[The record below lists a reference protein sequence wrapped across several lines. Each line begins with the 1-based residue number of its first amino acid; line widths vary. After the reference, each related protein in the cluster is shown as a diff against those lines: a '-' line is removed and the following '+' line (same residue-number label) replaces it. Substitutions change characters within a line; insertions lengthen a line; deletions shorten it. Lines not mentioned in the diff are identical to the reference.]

1 MRPEIKRTR
10 ASSPVV
16 LILVLGFVGISLLH
30 LLLTIATSQSV
41 YELAD
46 LKREKREL
54 DTTSQIL
61 AEQVLSLSSNQNLYT
76 TASRL
81 GMVVN
86 TNPVFLRLNDQAI
99 LGEPRPA
106 AGTSIQSTNL
116 VANSVMIVEST
127 QINQETVPAS
137 SSEPTQ
143 ISSESQTISSMIPVS
158 PTR

>member
-1 MRPEIKRTR
+1 
-10 ASSPVV
+10 VV

-99 LGEPRPA
+99 LGQPRPA

-143 ISSESQTISSMIPVS
+143 IPSESQTISSMIPVS

>member
-1 MRPEIKRTR
+1 MKPVIRRTR
-10 ASSPVV
+10 LSSPVV
-16 LILVLGFVGISLLH
+16 MILVLGFVGISLLH

-54 DTTSQIL
+54 ETSSQIM
-61 AEQVLSLSSNQNLYT
+61 AEQVSSLSSNQNLYA

-86 TNPVFLRLNDQAI
+86 TNPVFLSLVSSSIVGQ
-99 LGEPRPA
+99 PQPA
-106 AGTSIQSTNL
+106 QGSSLQSTNL
-116 VANSVMIVEST
+116 IANSAMIIESE
-127 QINQETVPAS
+127 QSSQETAMAS

-143 ISSESQTISSMIPVS
+143 ILEPQTNAITLIPPS

>member
-1 MRPEIKRTR
+1 MRPVIRRTR

-54 DTTSQIL
+54 DATSQIL

-99 LGEPRPA
+99 LGQPRPA

-143 ISSESQTISSMIPVS
+143 IPSESQTISSVIPVS

>member
-1 MRPEIKRTR
+1 MKPVIRRTR

-16 LILVLGFVGISLLH
+16 MILVLGFVGISLLH
-30 LLLTIATSQSV
+30 LLLTIASSQSD

-46 LKREKREL
+46 LKREKRAL
-54 DTTSQIL
+54 DTSSQIL
-61 AEQVLSLSSNQNLYT
+61 AEQVLSLSSNQNLYS

-106 AGTSIQSTNL
+106 AGTRIQSTNL

-127 QINQETVPAS
+127 QLNQETVPAS

-143 ISSESQTISSMIPVS
+143 IPSESQNSSSIIPVS

>member
-1 MRPEIKRTR
+1 MPVMRRTK

-16 LILVLGFVGISLLH
+16 MILVLGFVGISLLH

-99 LGEPRPA
+99 LGQPRPA
-106 AGTSIQSTNL
+106 AGTSVQSSNL

-127 QINQETVPAS
+127 RINQETVPAS

-143 ISSESQTISSMIPVS
+143 IPSESQTISSIIPVS

>member
-1 MRPEIKRTR
+1 
-10 ASSPVV
+10 VV

-99 LGEPRPA
+99 LGQPRPA

-143 ISSESQTISSMIPVS
+143 IPSESQIISSIIPVS

>member
-1 MRPEIKRTR
+1 MKPVIRRTR

-16 LILVLGFVGISLLH
+16 MILVLGFLGISLLH

-41 YELAD
+41 YELSD
-46 LKREKREL
+46 LKKEKREL
-54 DTTSQIL
+54 ETTSQII
-61 AEQVLSLSSNQNLYT
+61 AEQVLSLSSNQNLYS

-106 AGTSIQSTNL
+106 SGSSIQSTNL

-127 QINQETVPAS
+127 QNNQETVPAS
-137 SSEPTQ
+137 LSEPTL
-143 ISSESQTISSMIPVS
+143 IPSESPVSASIIPVS

>member
-54 DTTSQIL
+54 DSSSQIL

-99 LGEPRPA
+99 LGQPRPA

>member
-1 MRPEIKRTR
+1 MPVMRRTK

-16 LILVLGFVGISLLH
+16 MILVLGFVGTSLLH

-99 LGEPRPA
+99 LGQPRPA

-143 ISSESQTISSMIPVS
+143 IPSESQTISSIIPVS

>member
-1 MRPEIKRTR
+1 MRRTR

-16 LILVLGFVGISLLH
+16 MILVLGFVGISLLH

-54 DTTSQIL
+54 ETSSQIL
-61 AEQVLSLSSNQNLYT
+61 AQEVLSLSSNQNLYS

-81 GMVVN
+81 GMVIN
-86 TNPVFLRLNDQAI
+86 SNPVYVRINDQMI
-99 LGEPRPA
+99 IGEPTPA
-106 AGTSIQSTNL
+106 SGSMIQSTNL

>member
-1 MRPEIKRTR
+1 MPVMRRTK

-99 LGEPRPA
+99 LGQPRPA
-106 AGTSIQSTNL
+106 AGTSVQSSNL

-143 ISSESQTISSMIPVS
+143 IPSESSNIPSIIPVS

>member
-1 MRPEIKRTR
+1 MKPVIRRTR

-16 LILVLGFVGISLLH
+16 MILVLGFVGISLLH

-54 DTTSQIL
+54 DTSSQIL
-61 AEQVLSLSSNQNLYT
+61 AEQVLSLSSNQNLYS

-106 AGTSIQSTNL
+106 AGTTIQSTNL

-127 QINQETVPAS
+127 QLNQETVPAS

-143 ISSESQTISSMIPVS
+143 IPSESQTSSSIIPLS

>member
-1 MRPEIKRTR
+1 MIRTK

-16 LILVLGFVGISLLH
+16 MILVLGFVGISLLH
-30 LLLTIATSQSV
+30 LMLTIATSQSV

-46 LKREKREL
+46 LKREKHEL
-54 DTTSQIL
+54 DTSSQIL

-99 LGEPRPA
+99 LGQPRPA
-106 AGTSIQSTNL
+106 AGTSVQSTNL

-127 QINQETVPAS
+127 QKNQETVPAS

-143 ISSESQTISSMIPVS
+143 IPSESQTSSSIIPVS

>member
-1 MRPEIKRTR
+1 MKPVIRRTR

-16 LILVLGFVGISLLH
+16 MILVLGFVGISLLH

-54 DTTSQIL
+54 DTSSQIL
-61 AEQVLSLSSNQNLYT
+61 AEQVLSLSSNQNLYS

-106 AGTSIQSTNL
+106 AGTTIQSTNL

-127 QINQETVPAS
+127 QQNQETVPAS

-143 ISSESQTISSMIPVS
+143 IPSESQISSSIIPLS

>member
-1 MRPEIKRTR
+1 MKPVIRRTR

-16 LILVLGFVGISLLH
+16 MILVLGFVGISLLH

-54 DTTSQIL
+54 DTSSQIL
-61 AEQVLSLSSNQNLYT
+61 AEQVLSLSSNQNLYS

-106 AGTSIQSTNL
+106 AGTTIQSTNL

-143 ISSESQTISSMIPVS
+143 IPSESKISSSIIPLS

>member
-1 MRPEIKRTR
+1 
-10 ASSPVV
+10 VV

-54 DTTSQIL
+54 DSSSQIL

-99 LGEPRPA
+99 LGQPRPA

>member
-1 MRPEIKRTR
+1 
-10 ASSPVV
+10 

-99 LGEPRPA
+99 LGQPRPA

-143 ISSESQTISSMIPVS
+143 IPSESQTISSIIPVS

>member
-1 MRPEIKRTR
+1 MPVMRRTK

-16 LILVLGFVGISLLH
+16 MILVLGFVGISLLH

-99 LGEPRPA
+99 LGQPRPA
-106 AGTSIQSTNL
+106 AGTSVQSTNL

-127 QINQETVPAS
+127 QKNQETVPAS

-143 ISSESQTISSMIPVS
+143 IPSESPTIPSIIPVS

>member
-1 MRPEIKRTR
+1 MKPVIRRTR
-10 ASSPVV
+10 ASSPVAM
-16 LILVLGFVGISLLH
+16 ILVLGFVGISLLH

-54 DTTSQIL
+54 DTSSQIL
-61 AEQVLSLSSNQNLYT
+61 AEQVLSLSSNQNLYS

-106 AGTSIQSTNL
+106 AGTTIQSTNL

-127 QINQETVPAS
+127 QLNQETVPAS

-143 ISSESQTISSMIPVS
+143 IPSESQISSSIIPLS

>member
-1 MRPEIKRTR
+1 MKPVIRRTR

-16 LILVLGFVGISLLH
+16 VILVLGFVGISLLH

-46 LKREKREL
+46 LKREKRAL
-54 DTTSQIL
+54 DTSSQIL
-61 AEQVLSLSSNQNLYT
+61 AEQVLSLSSNQNLYS

-86 TNPVFLRLNDQAI
+86 TNPVFLRLNDQVI

-106 AGTSIQSTNL
+106 AGTRIQSTNL

-127 QINQETVPAS
+127 QLNQETVPAS

-143 ISSESQTISSMIPVS
+143 IPSESQNSSSIIPVS

>member
-1 MRPEIKRTR
+1 
-10 ASSPVV
+10 VV

-99 LGEPRPA
+99 LGQPRPA

>member
-1 MRPEIKRTR
+1 MMPVMRRTK

-16 LILVLGFVGISLLH
+16 MILVLGFVGISLLH

-99 LGEPRPA
+99 LGQPRPA
-106 AGTSIQSTNL
+106 AGTSVQSSNL

-143 ISSESQTISSMIPVS
+143 IPSESQTISSIIPVS

>member
-1 MRPEIKRTR
+1 MPVMRRTK

-16 LILVLGFVGISLLH
+16 MILVLGFVGISLLH

-99 LGEPRPA
+99 LGQPRPA
-106 AGTSIQSTNL
+106 AGTSVQSSNL

-143 ISSESQTISSMIPVS
+143 IPSESSNIPSIIPVS

>member
-1 MRPEIKRTR
+1 
-10 ASSPVV
+10 VV

-99 LGEPRPA
+99 LGQPRPA

-116 VANSVMIVEST
+116 VANSVMIAEST

-143 ISSESQTISSMIPVS
+143 IPSESQTISSMIPVS

>member
-1 MRPEIKRTR
+1 MKPVIRRTR

-16 LILVLGFVGISLLH
+16 MILVLGFVGISLLH

-54 DTTSQIL
+54 DTSSQIL
-61 AEQVLSLSSNQNLYT
+61 AEQVLSLSSNQNLYS

-106 AGTSIQSTNL
+106 AGTTIQSTNL

-127 QINQETVPAS
+127 QLNQETVPAS

-143 ISSESQTISSMIPVS
+143 IPSESQISSSIIPLS
-158 PTR
+158 PPR

>member
-1 MRPEIKRTR
+1 MMPVMRRTK

-16 LILVLGFVGISLLH
+16 MILVLGFVGISLLH

-54 DTTSQIL
+54 DATSQIL

-99 LGEPRPA
+99 LGQPRPA

>member
-1 MRPEIKRTR
+1 MKPVIRRTR

-16 LILVLGFVGISLLH
+16 MILVLGFVGISLLH

-54 DTTSQIL
+54 DTSSQIL
-61 AEQVLSLSSNQNLYT
+61 AEQVLSLSSNQNLYS

-106 AGTSIQSTNL
+106 AGTTIQSTNL

-127 QINQETVPAS
+127 QLNQETVPAS

-143 ISSESQTISSMIPVS
+143 IPSESQISSSIIPLS

>member
-1 MRPEIKRTR
+1 M
-10 ASSPVV
+10 
-16 LILVLGFVGISLLH
+16 ILVLGFVGISLLH

-46 LKREKREL
+46 LKREKRAL
-54 DTTSQIL
+54 DTSSQIL
-61 AEQVLSLSSNQNLYT
+61 AEQVLSLSSNQNLYS

-86 TNPVFLRLNDQAI
+86 TNPVFLRLNDQVI

-106 AGTSIQSTNL
+106 AGTRIQSTNL

-127 QINQETVPAS
+127 QLNQETVPAS

-143 ISSESQTISSMIPVS
+143 IPSESQNSSSIIPVS

>member
-1 MRPEIKRTR
+1 M
-10 ASSPVV
+10 
-16 LILVLGFVGISLLH
+16 ILVLGFVGISLLH

-54 DTTSQIL
+54 DTSSQIL

-99 LGEPRPA
+99 LGQPRPA
-106 AGTSIQSTNL
+106 AGTSVQSSNL

-143 ISSESQTISSMIPVS
+143 IPSESQTISSIIPVS

>member
-1 MRPEIKRTR
+1 MMPVMRRTK

-16 LILVLGFVGISLLH
+16 MILVLGFVGISLLH

-54 DTTSQIL
+54 DTSSQIL

-99 LGEPRPA
+99 LGQPRPA
-106 AGTSIQSTNL
+106 AGTSVQSSNL

-143 ISSESQTISSMIPVS
+143 IPSESQTISSIIPVS

>member
-1 MRPEIKRTR
+1 MPVMRRTK

-16 LILVLGFVGISLLH
+16 MILVLGFVGISLLH

-86 TNPVFLRLNDQAI
+86 NNPVFLRLNDQAI
-99 LGEPRPA
+99 LGQPRPA
-106 AGTSIQSTNL
+106 AGTSVQSSNL

-143 ISSESQTISSMIPVS
+143 IPSESQTISSIIPVS

>member
-1 MRPEIKRTR
+1 M
-10 ASSPVV
+10 
-16 LILVLGFVGISLLH
+16 ILVLGFVGISLLH

-54 DTTSQIL
+54 DTSSQIL
-61 AEQVLSLSSNQNLYT
+61 AEQVLSLSSNQNLYS

-106 AGTSIQSTNL
+106 AGTTIQSTNL

-127 QINQETVPAS
+127 QLNQETVPAS

-143 ISSESQTISSMIPVS
+143 IPSESQISSSIIPLS

>member
-1 MRPEIKRTR
+1 MRPVIRRTR

-99 LGEPRPA
+99 LGQPRPA
-106 AGTSIQSTNL
+106 AGTSVQSSNL

-143 ISSESQTISSMIPVS
+143 IPSESQTISSIIPVS